1 MSLKL
6 LAKQSKVNTKVGKFI
21 DFDKNK
27 RRFYNNIYLDDYKI
41 VVKMPLIEEKGSLHE
56 EVKIERFDLTKYT
69 YLLAYD

>member
-41 VVKMPLIEEKGSLHE
+41 VVKMPLIKEKESKEEIKVE
-56 EVKIERFDLTKYT
+56 KFDLTKYT